1 MIYKCQN
8 CGANAVYSPEK
19 EAMYCPHCD
28 GIDSETVQPG
38 NGLNQCVTCG
48 APIEPG
54 QYDSAYRCE
63 HCGSYMIFE
72 ERIEGDY
79 EPHLILPFMVS
90 KEKAKQIIK
99 NEFGKKL
106 FLPDGFLKEAYLDTM
121 EGIYVPF
128 FMYDFFCQ
136 YDYEGTGKKVRTWR
150 SGDTEYTET
159 SVFRI
164 ERSMD
169 IDFDKIP
176 VDASILMDDNTMDL
190 LEPYRYDALKK
201 FQSKY
206 MSGFLG
212 EMKNMEADTLE
223 PRARSK
229 ARTDAEALMRATIN
243 GYASVST
250 ERQDLRMNNTQT
262 QYALLPVWSYTYK
275 YRGKEYRFKLNGQT
289 GKMIGSIPLSVGKI
303 IGYGATMFGG
313 ISAALLMLF
322 HILEVM

>member
-1 MIYKCQN
+1 
-8 CGANAVYSPEK
+8 
-19 EAMYCPHCD
+19 MYCPHCE
-28 GIDSETVQPG
+28 GIDSEVKEAG
-38 NGLNQCVTCG
+38 VGLQQCVTCG
-48 APIEPG
+48 APISPA

-72 ERIEGDY
+72 ERIEGEY
-79 EPHLILPFMVS
+79 EPHLILPFMIS
-90 KEKAKQIIK
+90 KDKAKQIIRD
-99 NEFGKKL
+99 EFGKKL
-106 FLPDGFLKEAYLDTM
+106 FLPSGFLKEAYLDKM

-128 FMYDFFCQ
+128 FMYDYFCQ
-136 YDYEGTGKKVRTWR
+136 YDYEGTGKKIRTWR
-150 SGDTEYTET
+150 TGNTEYTET
-159 SVFRI
+159 SYYRI

-176 VDASILMDDNTMDL
+176 VDASILMEDKVMDL
-190 LEPYRYDALKK
+190 LEPFDYKALRQ

-223 PRARSK
+223 PRARNK
-229 ARTDAEALMRATIN
+229 ARNDAEALMKATITR
-243 GYASVST
+243 YSSVKT

-262 QYALLPVWSYTYK
+262 QYALLPVWSYTYQ
-275 YRGKEYRFKLNGQT
+275 YRGKEYHFKLNGQT
-289 GKMIGSIPLSVGKI
+289 GKMIGGIPISLGKV

-313 ISAALLMLF
+313 ISAALLMVF